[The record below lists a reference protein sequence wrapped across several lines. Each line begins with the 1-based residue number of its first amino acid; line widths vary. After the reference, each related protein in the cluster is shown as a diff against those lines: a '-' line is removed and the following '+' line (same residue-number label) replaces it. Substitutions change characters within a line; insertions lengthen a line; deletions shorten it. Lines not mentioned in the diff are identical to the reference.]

1 MFFDIPLREAKAAH
15 NRSALASMKS
25 LRITTAK
32 TRKGVIA
39 WLAKHNPFLNTAQL
53 YEADNVIAV
62 HVHRVTGALI
72 FSETKDGRLWR
83 TEHHFMLK
91 AA

>member
-1 MFFDIPLREAKAAH
+1 MIAAH
-15 NRSALASMKS
+15 NSLPSIHPMKT

-39 WLAKHNPFLNTAQL
+39 WLAKHNPFLDVEYVNESD
-53 YEADNVIAV
+53 YVAV
-62 HVHRVTGALI
+62 HVCRYSGKIVRWELP
-72 FSETKDGRLWR
+72 DGSLSAY
-83 TEHHFMLK
+83 TYQQ